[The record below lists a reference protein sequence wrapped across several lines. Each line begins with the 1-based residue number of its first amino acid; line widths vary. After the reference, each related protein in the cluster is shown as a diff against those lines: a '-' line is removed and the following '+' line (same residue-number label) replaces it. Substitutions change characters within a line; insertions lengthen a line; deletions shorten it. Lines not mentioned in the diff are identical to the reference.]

1 MIDQKSEL
9 LVMLDTAVGVE
20 KICDSFEY
28 GAADLKLLA
37 LCMRE
42 GATTCP
48 VVKGEVCPFGV
59 SAEKGL
65 AQWGTMGQIAFPQLK
80 F

>member
-1 MIDQKSEL
+1 
-9 LVMLDTAVGVE
+9 MLDAAVGAENV
-20 KICDSFEY
+20 CDSFEY
-28 GAADLKLLA
+28 GAAELKLLT
-37 LCMRE
+37 LCLRE

-59 SAEKGL
+59 SAEKDL